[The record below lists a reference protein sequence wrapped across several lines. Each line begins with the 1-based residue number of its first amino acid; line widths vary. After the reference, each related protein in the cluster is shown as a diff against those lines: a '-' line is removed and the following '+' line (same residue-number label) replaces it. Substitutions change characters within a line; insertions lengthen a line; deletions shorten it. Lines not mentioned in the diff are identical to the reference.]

1 MSERFYPY
9 SPSTSRHNT
18 TEERV
23 LEHNNRHNNT
33 EERVLENNNNN
44 SSRNSPLDHDR
55 VNKEKDDWLR
65 NFRQFQPSSSN
76 SNSNDVT
83 NTSDVSS
90 GRQSVSATWNQ
101 GQQRISDALGSSRNY
116 SASQHHQDCC
126 PPDCNLPQCH
136 MVILFAIY
144 HHI

>member
-9 SPSTSRHNT
+9 STSTSSPSTAPSTS
-18 TEERV
+18 
-23 LEHNNRHNNT
+23 RHNNT

-44 SSRNSPLDHDR
+44 SSSRNSPLDHDR

-65 NFRQFQPSSSN
+65 NFQQFQPSNSN

-83 NTSDVSS
+83 NTIDVSS

-101 GQQRISDALGSSRNY
+101 GQQRISDALGDSRNF

-126 PPDCNLPQCH
+126 PPDCNLPQCQ
-136 MVILFAIY
+136 MVILFEIY
-144 HHI
+144 HNI